1 MEMTIE
7 RIEKLKEERE
17 KFSVE
22 LERARKVVRQ
32 IEDNIL
38 LVTGAIIEVGQ
49 SINDNISSGEK
60 S

>member
-1 MEMTIE
+1 MTIE

-60 S
+60 P

>member
-1 MEMTIE
+1 MTIE

>member
-1 MEMTIE
+1 MEME

>member
-1 MEMTIE
+1 MEME

-49 SINDNISSGEK
+49 LINDNISSGEK

>member
-1 MEMTIE
+1 MTIE

-49 SINDNISSGEK
+49 LINDNISSGEK

>member
-1 MEMTIE
+1 MTIE
-7 RIEKLKEERE
+7 RIEKLKKERE

>member
-1 MEMTIE
+1 
-7 RIEKLKEERE
+7 
-17 KFSVE
+17 
-22 LERARKVVRQ
+22 VVRQ

>member
-1 MEMTIE
+1 MTIE

-17 KFSVE
+17 KLSVE